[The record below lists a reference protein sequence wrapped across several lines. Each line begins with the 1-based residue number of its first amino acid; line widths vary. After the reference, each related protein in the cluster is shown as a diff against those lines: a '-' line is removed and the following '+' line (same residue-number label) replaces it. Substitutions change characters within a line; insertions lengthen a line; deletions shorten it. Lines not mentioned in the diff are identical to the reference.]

1 MTAMLRPSV
10 LVPSMMALLVIAL
23 GVRPVAEEAP
33 DQVRVVIT
41 DAEPTSFSLSTPSG
55 RRSVATE
62 SGLEPVSSVRPAAAT
77 VTVPFQT
84 PTTALNAPPTTLIH
98 PAPPTAVEPV
108 ASAVVIS
115 QRWVVGTLPEL
126 VPVDAATT
134 DAVRAAAHSAWSEH
148 LISLRTPDD
157 VAAHERARA
166 RRSGFAQFVV
176 DSQWDEYRGLS
187 LYGTASLLIPSAMT
201 VRSVGMLDHG
211 RAVAVYCL
219 IDSEIIMERDGDP
232 RGGDS
237 MHNIAVAREEGRFGL
252 VATDAGWILDDV
264 HVTDRLILHPQTP
277 SEVPSC

>member
-10 LVPSMMALLVIAL
+10 LVPSAMVLLVIAI
-23 GVRPVAEEAP
+23 GVRPVTEEAP
-33 DQVRVVIT
+33 DQVRVIIA
-41 DAEPTSFSLSTPSG
+41 DADEASFSLSAPSG
-55 RRSVATE
+55 RRVVATE
-62 SGLEPVSSVRPAAAT
+62 SGVEPVSSVMPAPVT
-77 VTVPFQT
+77 VTVPLPT
-84 PTTALNAPPTTLIH
+84 PTTALNVPSTTLI
-98 PAPPTAVEPV
+98 APTTSVAVEP
-108 ASAVVIS
+108 AEPAVVIS

-126 VPVDAATT
+126 SPVDTATA
-134 DAVRAAAHSAWSEH
+134 DAVRSAAHSAWSEH

-157 VAAHERARA
+157 DAAHERARA

-176 DSQWDEYRGLS
+176 DSQWDDYRALS

-201 VRSVGMLDHG
+201 VRSVGLLDDG
-211 RAVAVYCL
+211 RAVALYCL

-237 MHNIAVAREEGRFGL
+237 FHNIAVAREEGRFGL
-252 VATDAGWILDDV
+252 LATDAGWILDDV